1 MMTGVD
7 IRDSAAKAFVEGMG
21 LRMNRDGVRMEWA
34 PRPLPEVSLSPGYRL
49 RTYKAGDEEE
59 WANLIN
65 RSYAT
70 TPNGTDY
77 TAEKVLENWVNTPCF
92 MPDGS
97 FFVTHRGSMVGCFMA
112 WREVNEGPRRGRLH
126 WLAVDPDH
134 RRRGIAKFLTVRVI
148 SHLQA
153 KGLTSIFLDTGHN
166 LPVAMHMYRKMGFV
180 ETPRLFDY
188 VRDLDQ
194 SQSGRASV

>member
-1 MMTGVD
+1 M
-7 IRDSAAKAFVEGMG
+7 
-21 LRMNRDGVRMEWA
+21 
-34 PRPLPEVSLSPGYRL
+34 
-49 RTYKAGDEEE
+49 
-59 WANLIN
+59 
-65 RSYAT
+65 
-70 TPNGTDY
+70 
-77 TAEKVLENWVNTPCF
+77 
-92 MPDGS
+92 
-97 FFVTHRGSMVGCFMA
+97 GCFMA

-148 SHLQA
+148 RHLQA
-153 KGLTSIFLDTGHN
+153 NGLTSIFLDTGHN
-166 LPVAMHMYRKMGFV
+166 LPVAMHMYRKLGFV